1 MEIEDRS
8 IHQASRERG
17 KLRYSAAEI
26 QSTYESTLFLSSPQ
40 SQMYSNCIQANH
52 EITYEIPLGDWK
64 SSSRFKEKLKLLD
77 EQITAKQQ
85 SFSCVVIDLKIIQ
98 FDYYAYLNLE
108 NKDRKLQ
115 ERLISIIETV
125 VENKNTEKDQQGVCT
140 IFVHNSV
147 NYMDNESAN
156 NEKTI
161 NNFFYETKQQLQFL
175 SKFANIVFVLSTDI
189 ARLVDKAITK
199 QTAFKS
205 YNRYLYIKELL
216 KDDRS
221 RTFNN
226 SFNESHRNLR
236 AVMARMDTEMM
247 KTAWMIVLH
256 DVVEE
261 YLDTKYVRY
270 NTDMFGPP
278 RSQRGSKRNNQGSV
292 IERAEQVMLQEH
304 LSCEIND
311 EEEEI
316 QMIITEEQ
324 LEKIRNEIIQKQ
336 ESLHQFSKQFYEG
349 KIAELKKQ
357 IEIVTDQDYEK
368 SEELKKKF
376 DKVDK
381 FKFTLSG
388 IDENEEATARLRQ
401 TYIDMI
407 NTMEGENRMTE
418 WDEQEN
424 WETLKEEKIKNLND
438 EISNLEAKNER
449 RDTKIGKTP
458 ITDIQKYVDKVTASW
473 NDQKQYSDVLITS
486 LTGKFEELKV
496 NQDQVDELE
505 SKKSLYEETEL
516 ENSRLK
522 QTLEEKNEQLNLM
535 CLEMKEVKEA
545 FEKLR
550 QSQNNGPSE
559 VQIIN

>member
-216 KDDRS
+216 KDDRL

-270 NTDMFGPP
+270 NSDLFGPP

-292 IERAEQVMLQEH
+292 IERTEQVMLQEH

-349 KIAELKKQ
+349 KIAEIKKQ

-381 FKFTLSG
+381 FKITLSG
-388 IDENEEATARLRQ
+388 FDENEEAEERIRQ

-522 QTLEEKNEQLNLM
+522 QTLEEKNEQLNLLCTAM
-535 CLEMKEVKEA
+535 NEVKES
-545 FEKLR
+545 FERLQ
-550 QSQNNGPSE
+550 QSQNTGPSE

>member
-216 KDDRS
+216 KDDRL

-324 LEKIRNEIIQKQ
+324 LEKIKNEIIQKE

-357 IEIVTDQDYEK
+357 IEIVTDQDYVK

-407 NTMEGENRMTE
+407 DTMEGENRITE

-522 QTLEEKNEQLNLM
+522 QTLEEKNEQINLI
-535 CLEMKEVKEA
+535 CLEMNEVKEA

>member
-216 KDDRS
+216 KDDRL

-357 IEIVTDQDYEK
+357 IEIVTDQDYVK

-407 NTMEGENRMTE
+407 DTMEGENRITE

-473 NDQKQYSDVLITS
+473 NDQKQYSEVLLTS
-486 LTGKFEELKV
+486 LTGKFEELKL
-496 NQDQVDELE
+496 NQDHFDELE
-505 SKKSLYEETEL
+505 SKKALYEETEL

-522 QTLEEKNEQLNLM
+522 QTLEEKNEQLNLL
-535 CLEMKEVKEA
+535 CTEMNEVKES
-545 FEKLR
+545 FERLQ
-550 QSQNNGPSE
+550 QSQNTGPSE